1 MKRVIEGAGH
11 EVIEAERS
19 VLLNLLVEEEG
30 QGRCHDGGILGGL
43 MGWGEIDE

>member
-1 MKRVIEGAGH
+1 MKRVIECTGH

-30 QGRCHDGGILGGL
+30 
-43 MGWGEIDE
+43 

>member
-11 EVIEAERS
+11 EVIETERT

-30 QGRCHDGGILGGL
+30 
-43 MGWGEIDE
+43 